1 MIITLNI
8 DGIDREFE
16 QEEDGRLTTVAPKTN
31 LRRVRSDESQSD

>member
-16 QEEDGRLTTVAPKTN
+16 QTEDGRLTTVAPKTGWERGE
-31 LRRVRSDESQSD
+31 LMER